1 MLIKFLEDLISF
13 QSVTPESSGCI
24 EYINDLLEE
33 NGFKTEIKIFGEG
46 NYKVT
51 NLYAVYGNAR
61 PNICF
66 AGHVDVVPT
75 GDKALWLNDP
85 FIATTVGDKIYG
97 RGIIDMKG
105 AIACFLAASLD
116 FIKLNPTPHGSISFL
131 ITSDEEGNAKYG
143 TVEMLKYLHK
153 GGNNLI
159 DLAIVGEP
167 TNEHQIGDTI
177 KIGRRGSI
185 NFNLV
190 VYGTMG
196 HVAYPLQASNPII
209 PLVQIL
215 NELVNYRLNE
225 GSEFFQQSNL
235 EVTSIDVGNDV
246 INVIPSKITTK
257 FNIRFSNL
265 HSSSSITDLIDQ
277 IINKYCA
284 KYNFKYELSS
294 VTSANC
300 FIQEPVGLIADF
312 VRVVSNTTGVY
323 TKLSTSGGTSDAR
336 FIQNYCPVVEFGL
349 QSNTAHK
356 INEYTEI
363 NDLQRLYHV
372 YYNSLIK
379 FLTEPI

>member
-1 MLIKFLEDLISF
+1 
-13 QSVTPESSGCI
+13 
-24 EYINDLLEE
+24 
-33 NGFKTEIKIFGEG
+33 
-46 NYKVT
+46 
-51 NLYAVYGNAR
+51 
-61 PNICF
+61 
-66 AGHVDVVPT
+66 
-75 GDKALWLNDP
+75 
-85 FIATTVGDKIYG
+85 
-97 RGIIDMKG
+97 MKG

-167 TNEHQIGDTI
+167 TNERQIGDTI

-190 VYGTMG
+190 LYGTMG
-196 HVAYPLQASNPII
+196 HVAYPLQASNPIT

-215 NELVNYRLNE
+215 NELVNYRLDK

-246 INVIPSKITTK
+246 TNVIPSKITTK
-257 FNIRFSNL
+257 FNIRFNDL

-284 KYNFKYELSS
+284 KCNFKYELSS

-363 NDLQRLYHV
+363 NDLQILYHV

-379 FLTEPI
+379 LLAEPI